1 MNAEAVSLAK
11 DCEPDKAAAITS
23 RSSDEVD
30 TVYLRR
36 HCAPSVYNVSFA
48 RRGKAPV
55 VLFPVLTRQLLFFES
70 DGWLTSGEKRR
81 GDLLGTVAKH
91 GTKKAGSPKT
101 MWRRQHTASRICEFS
116 APGHFK
122 ATQGRPPRRWCWC
135 PELCVAPSKQ
145 FGTATER
152 HKNVAFSTPLWAHG
166 DDGR

>member
-70 DGWLTSGEKRR
+70 ELVDERREAKRR
-81 GDLLGTVAKH
+81 SLGYGSKTRHQKGGFAKDDVAQ
-91 GTKKAGSPKT
+91 A
-101 MWRRQHTASRICEFS
+101 
-116 APGHFK
+116 
-122 ATQGRPPRRWCWC
+122 
-135 PELCVAPSKQ
+135 
-145 FGTATER
+145 
-152 HKNVAFSTPLWAHG
+152 AHSISNL
-166 DDGR
+166 